1 MRVGETRSNFSLK
14 KQDADELR
22 RLTRKISELEQAILE
37 LKENPKKLKDQID
50 RMDTLLTQLNRHV
63 NPTRDEVALLKRTNR
78 ELAKELVTVHDLLK
92 KENE

>member
-22 RLTRKISELEQAILE
+22 RLTRKISELEQAILK